1 MDDTLTTADSAPG
14 WERRRLELALIAA
27 VAVLGF
33 IAVWWLSDRT
43 GLDAL
48 KAAVALGGAALTAA
62 LLPRYPAAAVG
73 IVFAL
78 GAMSLV
84 DIDLTFGRM
93 RMEQPA
99 IFALLLGTWWHRH
112 ELSLPSL
119 RQIRWP
125 LVAAGVYLGAS
136 ALSSALVAPDAGTSL
151 RLVLWTA
158 ISMLGGLGA
167 YWLTASL
174 RNQPIGWFAGT
185 GVYMAIIGLVVGVT
199 FYVYGPDVIGAPL
212 IYGPLSAT
220 PKMSA
225 LAFEA
230 NLYASLLAA
239 TAFFAFER
247 WRELRTWQWAVAT
260 VIILVG
266 IGVGITRGAYIGLV
280 IGAFLY
286 VLIAWRRIGIAR
298 WMGIALLAAVVAT
311 GAGMVVGAVLMD
323 ANVRNSHITPT
334 GDEPLPPTT
343 NSIDLGTLF
352 FRLERVGP
360 ALEDFQSSPLIGTG
374 LASFTDLQPLP
385 NHELNYINIMVV
397 ATLHD
402 SGLIGAI
409 GLAAF
414 GVLLV
419 VRLWRSSSDPAR
431 AGPAAAYVGA
441 LATLFVAYQATNAI
455 HFAIN
460 WLIAGA
466 ALGLTYGF
474 ATREPA
480 PEPTALPQTET

>member
-1 MDDTLTTADSAPG
+1 MDNTISTADATPG

-33 IAVWWLSDRT
+33 AVVWWLSGRT
-43 GLDAL
+43 GLDVL

-62 LLPRYPAAAVG
+62 LLPRFPAAAVG
-73 IVFAL
+73 IVFVLA
-78 GAMSLV
+78 AMSIV
-84 DIDLTFGRM
+84 DINLTVGRM

-99 IFALLLGTWWHRH
+99 ILALLFGTWWHRH

-119 RQIRWP
+119 RAIRWP
-125 LVAAGVYLGAS
+125 LLAAAVYLGAS
-136 ALSSALVAPDAGTSL
+136 ALSSAFVAPDPDISL
-151 RLVLWTA
+151 RLVLWTG

-185 GVYMAIIGLVVGVT
+185 GVYMAIVGLSLGVV
-199 FYVYGPDVIGAPL
+199 FYLVGPGTPL

-220 PKMSA
+220 PKMSG

-247 WRELRTWQWAVAT
+247 WREQRTWQWAAAT
-260 VIILVG
+260 GIILLG
-266 IGVGITRGAYIGLV
+266 IGVGITRGAYIGLA

-286 VLIAWRRIGIAR
+286 MVIAWRRIGFSR

-323 ANVRNSHITPT
+323 ANVRNSHLAATD
-334 GDEPLPPTT
+334 DEPLPPTT
-343 NSIDLGTLF
+343 TSSDLDTLF
-352 FRLERVGP
+352 YRLDRVRP
-360 ALEDFQSSPLIGTG
+360 AVDDFLTSPLVGTG
-374 LASFTDLQPLP
+374 LASLGQIHTLP
-385 NHELNYINIMVV
+385 NDELNYINIMFV

-414 GVLLV
+414 GLLLV
-419 VRLWRSSSDPAR
+419 IRLWRSSSDPAR
-431 AGPAAAYVGA
+431 AGPAAAYLGA
-441 LATLFVAYQATNAI
+441 MATLLVAYQATNAI

-466 ALGLTYGF
+466 ALGLTVRL
-474 ATREPA
+474 ASDEQQA
-480 PEPTALPQTET
+480 QIQTEP